1 MSKGRRAADRRRER
15 GGQPG
20 PDDDPGTTPGAVP
33 HDDYVEVDDGSSP
46 GAIGPRQAAADRER
60 FDDLPEASAV
70 PIPTRSMASSS
81 VSAAAAGA
89 RPTASR
95 GPIVDEDPIDVDHSF
110 ARELKRRPDA
120 RATRSVAAPDLTEIR
135 APKTPKRP
143 RIGGALVVLHSEG
156 EPAVGAVLS
165 IAVVP
170 ALLGRSRD
178 ADLRLLDPTVS
189 LRHAELDWDPDASVF
204 FLTDVGSSSG
214 TLRNGELVDGRV
226 ALSVGDVIAVGKT
239 ELRLQRAEAPP
250 AAKPPPPPPA
260 PAVVTEPTER
270 LAEKTSPLEKAA
282 READRRTREEEALRR
297 RLRVR
302 RRALFV
308 IATCLAL
315 FGGAVVVEQVSTV
328 FFGDTAPGQI
338 RHQVAMLLSEAHQRL
353 QSGEVDEAATRVETI
368 LGLDP
373 NNDEAQSLDRVVAT
387 EKSARDALQLA
398 LRLGDE
404 DRDEEALAALARIAD
419 TSIFA
424 KDRERLRQS
433 LAGRALV
440 RSLRAVERWLE
451 EGRIDDAVQ
460 RAREH
465 TSRFP
470 ADPGGRALLERALAA
485 KAGAPRDPGLLPA
498 RAAFADGRIDD
509 ARRIAQ
515 QAGYA
520 GFVGELDRFERALLD
535 GKAALTRFDGSAARG
550 PLDEAFRLLGSLGAS
565 SSSPVFA
572 TVQKPY
578 TDALYLSG
586 TEKLEAGDRCGA
598 ARDLFRAS
606 RASPR
611 DTRIATELRSLQAL
625 ADQGLQK
632 ARGARSEDPQRAASI
647 ARSHLCLAPTG
658 SRLYDE
664 LAAIAR

>member
-20 PDDDPGTTPGAVP
+20 RDDDPGTTPGAVP

-46 GAIGPRQAAADRER
+46 GAIAPRSEAAARER

-70 PIPTRSMASSS
+70 PVPTRSVASSLS
-81 VSAAAAGA
+81 PTAGA
-89 RPTASR
+89 RPAAVR
-95 GPIVDEDPIDVDHSF
+95 GPIVDEDPIDVDRSF
-110 ARELKRRPDA
+110 ARELKRRPDP
-120 RATRSVAAPDLTEIR
+120 RATRSVAMPEPTEVR
-135 APKTPKRP
+135 APKAPRRP
-143 RIGGALVVLHSEG
+143 RVGGALVVLHSEG

-170 ALLGRSRD
+170 ALVGRSRE
-178 ADLRLLDPTVS
+178 ADLRLVDPTVS

-204 FLTDVGSSSG
+204 FITDLGSSSG
-214 TLRNGELVDGRV
+214 TLRNGEVVDGRV

-250 AAKPPPPPPA
+250 AAKPPPAPPT
-260 PAVVTEPTER
+260 PAVVLEPTER
-270 LAEKTSPLEKAA
+270 LAERTSPLEKAA
-282 READRRTREEEALRR
+282 READRRAREDEALRR

-308 IATCLAL
+308 IASCIAL
-315 FGGAVVVEQVSTV
+315 LGGAVIIEQVSTV

-338 RHQVAMLLSEAHQRL
+338 RHQVAMLLGEAHQRL
-353 QSGEVDEAATRVETI
+353 QAGDVDEAATRVETI

-373 NNDEAQSLDRVVAT
+373 HNDEAQSLDRVVTT

-404 DRDEEALAALARIAD
+404 DRDEESLAALARIAD

-440 RSLRAVERWLE
+440 RSLRVVERWLE
-451 EGRIDDAVQ
+451 EGRIDDAVE

-465 TSRFP
+465 VRRFP
-470 ADPGGRALLERALAA
+470 TDPGGRALLERALAA
-485 KAGAPRDPGLLPA
+485 KAGAPRDPGLVPA
-498 RAAFADGRIDD
+498 REAFSDGRIDA

-520 GFVGELDRFERALLD
+520 GFVGELDRFERALID
-535 GKAALTRFDGSAARG
+535 GKAALARFDGGAARG

-572 TVQKPY
+572 TVQRPY

-606 RASPR
+606 RVSPR
-611 DTRIATELRSLQAL
+611 DTRIATEVRSLQAL

-632 ARGARSEDPQRAASI
+632 ARGARSQDPQRAASI